1 MQTYTVKCRL
11 NAPEVSECVGLHLA
25 ARREYNAAHSKHI
38 KFRNRGLQPSEC
50 SCMDDSGINYILF
63 GAGMLLLLIAAYFLM
78 APQAEPNPS
87 RSTEPIGSSVNI
99 ATEATFE
106 GYEPV
111 LYVQS
116 PGISADAMPPEL
128 ENAINSLIS
137 GKEAIAKISESGKLT
152 LQLAPT
158 ADIPT
163 IYARLYAL
171 NLSNATFK
179 SNGNFSFS
187 APGMRNLS
195 AVVPVE
201 PLFAPGDRFS
211 IEVNGFYDNRTLNH
225 YTLNFQPYKKN
236 FTASMR
242 IDYFGRNILVD
253 GVMPWDMRLAPNWQ
267 VVKGVEALGLANV
280 TFLPNIDSK
289 ITLIGRFAPDEIE
302 KMKNLSWVTSFAN
315 YTDRVEMEAST
326 DPDVNTSQYTIFWSV
341 RAIIGPNGRF
351 QINPQAYQLYADAPL
366 NMTADK
372 IGGAIGAE
380 TAIVRREMHGH
391 IQSVLI
397 DENNR
402 TYRVNDPLFTA
413 RVSQPIGSLDIL
425 MNQSYP
431 VRVEATVE
439 GMTVK
444 EIRVSSK

>member
-1 MQTYTVKCRL
+1 
-11 NAPEVSECVGLHLA
+11 
-25 ARREYNAAHSKHI
+25 
-38 KFRNRGLQPSEC
+38 
-50 SCMDDSGINYILF
+50 MDDSGINYILF
-63 GAGMLLLLIAAYFLM
+63 GAGMLLLLVAAYFHM

-87 RSTEPIGSSVNI
+87 PAAPIGSSVNI

-116 PGISADAMPPEL
+116 PGISANSMPAGLEPTVKEL
-128 ENAINSLIS
+128 FANNKIT
-137 GKEAIAKISESGKLT
+137 GKTAEAGKLT
-152 LQLAPT
+152 LQIAPT
-158 ADIPT
+158 AGIPAV
-163 IYARLYAL
+163 YAKLLAL

-195 AVVPVE
+195 VVVPVE
-201 PLFAPGDRFS
+201 PLFALGDRFS
-211 IEVNGFYDNRTLNH
+211 IEVNGYYDNRTLNH
-225 YTLNFQPYKKN
+225 YTLDFQPYKKN

-242 IDYFGRNILVD
+242 IDYFGRSILVD

-267 VVKGVEALGLANV
+267 VMMQAEAIGLANV
-280 TFLPNIDSK
+280 TFLPKIDSR
-289 ITLIGRFAPDEIE
+289 ITIIGRFAPDEVE
-302 KMKNLSWVTSFAN
+302 KLRNLSWVASFAN

-326 DPDVNTSQYTIFWSV
+326 EPNVNTTQYTIVWSA

-351 QINPQAYQLYADAPL
+351 QINPQSYQLYADAPL

-380 TAIVRREMHGH
+380 TATVRREMHGH
-391 IQSVLI
+391 IPGVLV
-397 DENNR
+397 DENDR
-402 TYRVNDPLFTA
+402 AYRVNNQLFTA
-413 RVSQPIGSLDIL
+413 RVSQPIGQLDIL